1 MLILLPSRLAAVAL
15 VLVATAI
22 ALIAYVAPE
31 DADQG
36 LNQKIFYFH
45 VPIALTAY
53 VLSAGERWKALLH
66 LWKRDQAP
74 ISRATSRSTR
84 A

>member
-1 MLILLPSRLAAVAL
+1 VRSTPSLPALAALAL
-15 VLVATAI
+15 ALMTAAI

-36 LNQKIFYFH
+36 LSQKIFYFH

-53 VLSAGERWKALLH
+53 AMFAWGEWTAL
-66 LWKRDQAP
+66 R
-74 ISRATSRSTR
+74 
-84 A
+84 